1 MFSAWK
7 SSPIRV
13 PPGIHRWSQ
22 QCSRE
27 VPPPK
32 LQIGKRGGQVKA
44 WWNQQGPNSLRDGDL
59 PSGKLTVC
67 QQFSIMAIEF
77 SLDLCWFTVNYP
89 WNMVIFHSYLYVYQ
103 RVAWF
108 TQSGAMNQ
116 CGWPLWPWSHPRHMG
131 KGGWK
136 LGTPE
141 TGWFNSKEQVN
152 SGWLLKLGC
161 ARRALAINFISCPN

>member
-13 PPGIHRWSQ
+13 P
-22 QCSRE
+22 RE
-27 VPPPK
+27 ST
-32 LQIGKRGGQVKA
+32 GGHSSAHARSLRRSCRSASAEDKWKA
-44 WWNQQGPNSLRDGDL
+44 WWNRQGPNSLRDGDL

-77 SLDLCWFTVNYP
+77 SFDLCWFTVNYP
-89 WNMVIFHSYLYVYQ
+89 LNMVIFHSYLYVYQ

-108 TQSGAMNQ
+108 PQSGAMNQ
-116 CGWPLWPWSHPRHMG
+116 CGWPLWPWPHPRHMG

-136 LGTPE
+136 LGTLKQD
-141 TGWFNSKEQVN
+141 GSIARSK
-152 SGWLLKLGC
+152 
-161 ARRALAINFISCPN
+161 